1 MTRRWHGLV
10 LVVFVAALCTWS
22 FVWFRATYSHNK
34 RLREV
39 VAGRVYRSGQ
49 LTVGGF
55 TEAVERFGIRTIVN
69 VQEDV
74 PDPDLWQSW
83 LDRST
88 MKESD
93 LCRQLGVRYV
103 WLTPDLDNPSKDHPR
118 PSVIDEFLALMDDE
132 SAYPVLI
139 HCKAGL
145 HRTGCLTAVYR
156 MQYQDWSPEAAFHEL
171 KANGFGE
178 WACTSDNEYVRQY
191 VLRYQP
197 RVGADFRAAR

>member
-1 MTRRWHGLV
+1 MSRLRQGIIGL
-10 LVVFVAALCTWS
+10 FFFAALTGWS
-22 FVWFRATYSHNK
+22 FVWFRATYTHNK

-39 VAGRVYRSGQ
+39 EPGRFYRSGQ

-55 TEAVERFGIRTIVN
+55 TEAVERFGIRTIIN
-69 VQEDV
+69 VQDDV
-74 PDPDLWQSW
+74 PDPDVWQSW

-88 MKESD
+88 IKESE
-93 LCRQLGVRYV
+93 LCKKLGVQYI
-103 WLTPDLDNPSKDHPR
+103 WLAPDLDKPTEAYPR
-118 PSVIDEFLALMDDE
+118 PKVIDEFLAILDDP
-132 SAYPVLI
+132 SVYPVLI

-156 MQYQDWSPEAAFHEL
+156 MQYQGWSAPAAYHEL

-178 WACTSDNEYVRQY
+178 WACTSDNEYVKQY

-197 RVGADFRAAR
+197 RPQHGLRAAR